1 MRFSF
6 SHNNCHPEAFNCH
19 PEAFNGESVQIIVD
33 VQDLKS
39 SERIK

>member
-6 SHNNCHPEAFNCH
+6 SHNNCHPEALI
-19 PEAFNGESVQIIVD
+19 GESVQIIAN